1 MFKKGLETLIQCI
14 YILSILSNNI
24 DIVLVQGNHDF
35 DTAYYLAVALEMY
48 YKDCDNIKVDSIPHT
63 RKYIEY
69 GCNLIG
75 LTHGNEE
82 GKRLHSL
89 MQYEAPEQWGRNNL

>member
-1 MFKKGLETLIQCI
+1 
-14 YILSILSNNI
+14 
-24 DIVLVQGNHDF
+24 
-35 DTAYYLAVALEMY
+35 MY

-89 MQYEAPEQWGRNNL
+89 MQYEAP